1 MGLYLNMP
9 MGKCKILNIRVGYVQ
24 VSKIGAKNLF
34 QNSLN
39 VFVLRN
45 VILSTNDPD
54 PQ

>member
-1 MGLYLNMP
+1 MWLYLIMP
-9 MGKCKILNIRVGYVQ
+9 MVKCEILNIRVGYVQ

-54 PQ
+54 AQ